1 MASAAAAKKCPRLFH
16 RWTFSTSTSRRY
28 ASWTRAVAWSVWP
41 GFSLRELLGGQ
52 LAQFVVD
59 QGQELLGG
67 LGIAVLDGRED
78 ARDVVHRREPL
89 GRYRG
94 KGPTPSPVARM
105 ASSPGPGDGE
115 SLPSGYP
122 PRRRGDSQTQMASDF
137 LATRLHF
144 PPNKTHS
151 GVPQSRSPEATDP
164 LVFPGESHF
173 STPLR
178 LDSLEV
184 G

>member
-1 MASAAAAKKCPRLFH
+1 MDQCCRLEGLARLLVSELAGRPAS
-16 RWTFSTSTSRRY
+16 
-28 ASWTRAVAWSVWP
+28 
-41 GFSLRELLGGQ
+41 Q
-52 LAQFVVD
+52 LVID
-59 QGQELLGG
+59 QWQELLGR
-67 LGIAVLDGRED
+67 LRVAVLDGRED

-144 PPNKTHS
+144 PPRITHRIHECICLNKRESPGFS
-151 GVPQSRSPEATDP
+151 GQTGLRDMDLWNLHVSDHAENASSYPKDARSCARYCPFDHIQ
-164 LVFPGESHF
+164 GS
-173 STPLR
+173 
-178 LDSLEV
+178 